1 MPFPNGS
8 FAPFIPPP
16 QVSNSFQ
23 NQYSLHG
30 QSAHTNMV
38 PQQHRAAEQPN
49 YNTEPHKMP
58 QFEKSRYT
66 DLNDREPVNGQ
77 NNTTTLD
84 PQPIDVSHNTP
95 NTGIL
100 QRPKVNTVVTASSDR
115 TDSVSSYNPP
125 SATPPESGA
134 AAAVSSN
141 GSQTVNATV
150 DEPSKYQGR
159 GPFEMR
165 ELAKGALLSLAPH
178 NIRFSD
184 LLAEGINAQLL
195 SQLFEEVGLKIT
207 PSTKLKPTS
216 NDGIRTVEPR
226 AAQPVPSKP
235 SPPSSRASDA
245 LPSVGVKEAAVVV
258 VSASTA
264 TGKSFGQ
271 EVSTPLNNAL
281 AAIKVAD
288 NLPSASPT
296 MERKDVIAAML
307 AAKMGKPI
315 PRRDSPSAAP
325 LSLPVKITP
334 ESTNVSSKAAGPPVQ
349 SSVPDPTNL
358 SSPAV
363 VDELSDKVAPKAR
376 SKAQTE
382 LVRQKM
388 EQLKRE
394 SAAKAQ
400 AKAAIQDSRSLS
412 QSPSTSRSMSGSVLG
427 LSTHQQASL
436 PPRPVSQDV
445 IMSNT
450 QTPSVNSS
458 TTRQYVSESA
468 PVSSAMFTSA
478 IPGLF
483 MMDSDPEPISVHS
496 PEQVASSAHLATS
509 DHTNV
514 TEPVVSNETTY
525 GAPTQQQGAPG
536 LNALGRRTG
545 ISLIPSKRP
554 HAADAF
560 DDEDLPPSK
569 VQDNRTALPRERDST
584 SSDRYSDEISEGEIM
599 EIEEGSPVSPLP
611 RAPGSRSF
619 PVMSDAAA
627 VRSAAS
633 NAASPTTSRQA
644 GANGFRPTDG
654 SLQADNNGQHNV
666 ASSKHQ
672 LELEAMKKRLAEAE
686 DRKRAK
692 QSAPRLQS
700 PSSPAM
706 NQPLILSSSPVAVS
720 TVSAT
725 PVTGGKTQHSP
736 QWNSASHG
744 GAQPLSDTSGSN
756 SPKQSGPIDSVQR
769 AKELRE
775 KLLRQ
780 RMLKQGL
787 PELDKE
793 VQKTQSRQ
801 AEAQARLA
809 HLRREAE
816 KREMEAREARKR
828 EQEIMEEVKRLEQQL
843 EMGAKGQ
850 QQFSREI
857 ETFHLEMSPQVV
869 RTTEDGSTF
878 RPMVKQLPSITTTA
892 SKSVLRDTTV
902 ESLKSMDK
910 VSELT
915 PEQNSISE
923 YGDTVSE
930 SEESARQEYN
940 NRLVRPSA
948 EAALPTAEE
957 EATFLEPALVD
968 ESPSDEDGLVSRED
982 SDHHQGN
989 NISPQSVDVSDS
1001 DDSPMEVDSETDG
1014 SASMSDSGSEDYQPA
1029 EPVINAE
1036 VQELSDD
1043 GDEEYDP
1050 MDAPVSNGSH
1060 LLHEADQ
1067 DDYEPSEVVEPF
1079 EVQTTPSAPPQAQIN
1094 SPVSN
1099 GTTAESEPEHGDDR
1113 EHGLELTEAN
1123 TLTNHQELS
1132 PSASHAEDTNNVRM
1146 RPILQYYLTQS
1157 RFHVHLNPLLPVS
1170 PLTRVY

>member
-1 MPFPNGS
+1 
-8 FAPFIPPP
+8 
-16 QVSNSFQ
+16 
-23 NQYSLHG
+23 
-30 QSAHTNMV
+30 
-38 PQQHRAAEQPN
+38 
-49 YNTEPHKMP
+49 MP
-58 QFEKSRYT
+58 QYEKSRYT

-125 SATPPESGA
+125 SATPPESGEA
-134 AAAVSSN
+134 VAVSSN
-141 GSQTVNATV
+141 GSPTVNAMV

-159 GPFEMR
+159 GAFEMR

-195 SQLFEEVGLKIT
+195 SQLFEEVGLKTT
-207 PSTKLKPTS
+207 PSTKLNPAA
-216 NDGIRTVEPR
+216 NDGTRKVELI
-226 AAQPVPSKP
+226 AAQPMPSKP
-235 SPPSSRASDA
+235 SLPTNRASDA
-245 LPSVGVKEAAVVV
+245 PPSVSVKESAMVAVP
-258 VSASTA
+258 ASTP
-264 TGKSFGQ
+264 TGKALGQ
-271 EVSTPLNNAL
+271 EVTTPVNNAL
-281 AAIKVAD
+281 AATKTAD
-288 NLPSASPT
+288 NLPFAGST

-307 AAKMGKPI
+307 AAKMGKPL
-315 PRRDSPSAAP
+315 PRKDSPGAAA
-325 LSLPVKITP
+325 LGLPAKITP
-334 ESTNVSSKAAGPPVQ
+334 ESTIIVSKAAVPPAQ
-349 SSVPDPTNL
+349 SSSSEPTRL

-363 VDELSDKVAPKAR
+363 ADELADKAAPKAR

-400 AKAAIQDSRSLS
+400 AQAALQESRSQS
-412 QSPSTSRSMSGSVLG
+412 QSPSASRSMSGSVHG
-427 LSTHQQASL
+427 LSTYQQASL

-445 IMSNT
+445 IMGNT
-450 QTPSVNSS
+450 QMPPVNVN
-458 TTRQYVSESA
+458 TARQHVTESA
-468 PVSSAMFTSA
+468 PASSATFTSA

-483 MMDSDPEPISVHS
+483 MMDSDPEPTSVHS
-496 PEQVASSAHLATS
+496 LEQGASSAQSATL

-514 TEPVVSNETTY
+514 TEPVVSNEKTG
-525 GAPTQQQGAPG
+525 GAPTQQQGAPS
-536 LNALGRRTG
+536 LNTMGRR
-545 ISLIPSKRP
+545 IASSLIPSKRP
-554 HAADAF
+554 HAGDPF
-560 DDEDLPPSK
+560 DDEDLPPSQ
-569 VQDNRTALPRERDST
+569 VQDNRRDLSREMDST
-584 SSDRYSDEISEGEIM
+584 STDRYSDEISEGEIM

-619 PVMSDAAA
+619 PVVSGAAA
-627 VRSAAS
+627 VRPTTS
-633 NAASPTTSRQA
+633 NTASPTTSRQA
-644 GANGFRPTDG
+644 GANGFRPTE
-654 SLQADNNGQHNV
+654 SSHQADNNGQRNV

-692 QSAPRLQS
+692 QSAPRLHS

-706 NQPLILSSSPVAVS
+706 NQAPILSSSPVAMS
-720 TVSAT
+720 TASAT

-736 QWNSASHG
+736 QWNPASQG
-744 GAQPLSDTSGSN
+744 SAQPLSDTSGSN
-756 SPKQSGPIDSVQR
+756 SPKISGPVDSVQR

-850 QQFSREI
+850 QQFSQEI
-857 ETFHLEMSPQVV
+857 ETLDLEMSPQVV
-869 RTTEDGSTF
+869 RTTQVGSTF

-892 SKSVLRDTTV
+892 AESVLRDTTV
-902 ESLKSMDK
+902 EPHKSMDK
-910 VSELT
+910 VSELM

-923 YGDTVSE
+923 YGDIVSE

-968 ESPSDEDGLVSRED
+968 ESVSDEEGLISRED

-989 NISPQSVDVSDS
+989 NISPQSVDVPDS

-1029 EPVINAE
+1029 EPVINAGM
-1036 VQELSDD
+1036 QELSDD

-1060 LLHEADQ
+1060 LLHEDDQ

-1094 SPVSN
+1094 PPVSN

-1123 TLTNHQELS
+1123 TFTNHQELS

-1146 RPILQYYLTQS
+1146 RPILQYCLT
-1157 RFHVHLNPLLPVS
+1157 
-1170 PLTRVY
+1170 